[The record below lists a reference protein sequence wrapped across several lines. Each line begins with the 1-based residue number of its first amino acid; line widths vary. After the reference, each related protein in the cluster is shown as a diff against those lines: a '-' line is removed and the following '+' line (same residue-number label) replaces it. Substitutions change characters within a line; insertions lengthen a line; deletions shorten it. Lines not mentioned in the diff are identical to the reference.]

1 MDFRDLMYLEASA
14 AAGNFTRAAKSL
26 RINTSTISRRVG
38 RFEDE
43 LGLALFERGRGG
55 VRLTS
60 GGKAVLPH
68 IRRALAELD
77 AIRHAGDQN
86 GTGTVGEVRLGV
98 RMPPIGEPLC
108 SLLLG
113 WREKYPEVMLTV
125 AEMNEWEIQTAIQER
140 HVDVALMTSHTLWP
154 NAVTAPLYRERVVA
168 AMPREHPLSNQE
180 AVDWESLR
188 QETFLVQ
195 GWDSSQSAREF
206 YASFMGSGVRFHTHA
221 ASKQCVFA
229 LVGAGF
235 GITLATR
242 SQSEVVFPALFIGQS
257 GRRTPGCALSLFG
270 VPMPKILPLAGS
282 WPSCATR
289 HAHAVCSDLDFPGC
303 AALDIDSALRTFAK
317 ARSVAMN
324 RANMG
329 PISFAGSTT
338 PWSVSR
344 PSALPYATRSR

>member
-26 RINTSTISRRVG
+26 RITTSTISRRVG

-43 LGLALFERGRGG
+43 LGLALFERGHDG

-68 IRRALAELD
+68 IRRALAELE

-86 GTGTVGEVRLGV
+86 GTGKVGEVRLAV
-98 RMPPIGEPLC
+98 RMPPIGDPLC
-108 SLLLG
+108 SLLQG
-113 WREKYPEVMLTV
+113 WRQKHPDVVLTV
-125 AEMNEWEIQTAIQER
+125 AEMNEREIQAAIQER
-140 HVDVALMTSHTLWP
+140 RVDVALMTSHTLWP
-154 NAVTAPLYRERVVA
+154 NAVTAPLYRERMVA

-180 AVDWESLR
+180 ALDWESLR
-188 QETFLVQ
+188 KETFLVQ

-235 GITLATR
+235 GITLATW
-242 SQSEVVFPALFIGQS
+242 SQSEVVFPGVVYRPIREENAWVSVKLVWCPDAEDPAV
-257 GRRTPGCALSLFG
+257 GRFVAFMR
-270 VPMPKILPLAGS
+270 
-282 WPSCATR
+282 
-289 HAHAVCSDLDFPGC
+289 DE
-303 AALDIDSALRTFAK
+303 
-317 ARSVAMN
+317 ARS
-324 RANMG
+324 RRL
-329 PISFAGSTT
+329 F
-338 PWSVSR
+338 
-344 PSALPYATRSR
+344 